1 MQDDKHKNHE
11 RRNHCLRFQ
20 LVPHTV
26 RMLRKLEG
34 LNVPFRYVDVDADP
48 EDEQRIADW
57 NNGRAIRPTLDIGGL
72 VLVAP
77 AEELDAELKKR
88 GYIS

>member
-1 MQDDKHKNHE
+1 MNE
-11 RRNHCLRFQ
+11 EIIVYGSSWC
-20 LVPHTV
+20 PHTV

-34 LNVPFRYVDVDADP
+34 LNVPFRYVDIDENP
-48 EDEQRIADW
+48 EDEKRIADW
-57 NNGRAIRPTLDIGGL
+57 NHGRAIRPTLDISGL

-77 AEELDAELKKR
+77 GEELDAELKKR